1 MQTLA
6 PRSVLPVLVMS
17 VVFVPPARA
26 HESWLEAVDGGVSWK
41 VGEGFSGALKPFV
54 PTRIASFVGVSPD
67 GGVGALVVPD
77 GGREVFVPPQGLT
90 ALALDSQPS
99 TITLSG
105 EAFTQY
111 LEEDGLDDV
120 VAWRADAG
128 LTKREGRERYRR
140 AMKVVLSGPDVRM
153 GQPLELT
160 SPSLPL
166 SAWGP
171 LDVTLR
177 WKGAPLPGRLVR
189 AWNHH
194 LGTLVVMSA
203 RTGPDG
209 RVSFEVPWPGRWMLS
224 AVHMERAAPDAGA
237 IDWESTWASMTFD
250 VTPGSQ
256 PARSR

>member
-1 MQTLA
+1 M
-6 PRSVLPVLVMS
+6 
-17 VVFVPPARA
+17 
-26 HESWLEAVDGGVSWK
+26 
-41 VGEGFSGALKPFV
+41 
-54 PTRIASFVGVSPD
+54 
-67 GGVGALVVPD
+67 VPD
-77 GGREVFVPPQGLT
+77 GGREVFVPPQGLS

-128 LTKREGRERYRR
+128 QTKREGRERYRR
-140 AMKVVLSGPDVRM
+140 SMKVVLSGPDVRM

-177 WKGAPLPGRLVR
+177 WKGAPVAGRLVR